1 MTISVITLQNN
12 ARLYGYW
19 AIFPVEHLF
28 TIRDLR
34 NGSLPG
40 RRNGNLHRFGSKV
53 GIGDALT
60 EIFGTL
66 ALAGFLGFA
75 ERS

>member
-1 MTISVITLQNN
+1 MTISVITLPNN

-19 AIFPVEHLF
+19 AIFPVDHLF
-28 TIRDLR
+28 TIRTLEMDLCQAGEMVNFTGLVAR
-34 NGSLPG
+34 
-40 RRNGNLHRFGSKV
+40 V
-53 GIGDALT
+53 GIGDVLT

>member
-1 MTISVITLQNN
+1 MLGFMAIGQFFLWITSSQLETLEMDLCQAGEMVNFTGLV
-12 ARLYGYW
+12 AR
-19 AIFPVEHLF
+19 
-28 TIRDLR
+28 
-34 NGSLPG
+34 
-40 RRNGNLHRFGSKV
+40 V